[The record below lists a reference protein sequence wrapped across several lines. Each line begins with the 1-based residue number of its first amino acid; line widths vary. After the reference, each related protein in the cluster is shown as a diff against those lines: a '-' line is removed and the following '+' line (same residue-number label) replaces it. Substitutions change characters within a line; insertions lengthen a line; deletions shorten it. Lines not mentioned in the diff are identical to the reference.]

1 MKTQF
6 LTRITSGSIAIILL
20 LIFSTSCT
28 DLIDGVSGN
37 GNVATETREVADFS
51 KISAGGAFEIFLEQG
66 NTEALTIDADENLLP
81 LINTN
86 VSNGVLEIASQRPIR
101 NASTLNVFITI
112 KDISAIDV
120 SGACSVISK
129 NTLDL
134 EDLVLEGSGATFVDL
149 VLNSRSFSA
158 DLSGANEVRVSGETD
173 IFSLELS
180 GASKIRAFD
189 FVAREVKIQ
198 ASGAADAHVHAT
210 EYLNAEVSGAASI
223 SYMGNPSIDQRIS
236 GAGSIRKK

>member
-1 MKTQF
+1 MKKQYF
-6 LTRITSGSIAIILL
+6 SRITSGSIAIMLL
-20 LIFSTSCT
+20 LILAASCT
-28 DLIDGVSGN
+28 GLVDGVSGN
-37 GNVATETREVADFS
+37 GNVISETREVAGFS
-51 KISAGGAFEIFLEQG
+51 KISAGGAFDIFLEQG
-66 NTEALTIDADENLLP
+66 TMEALTIDADENLLP

-86 VSNGVLEIASQRPIR
+86 VSNGVLEISSDRPIR

-112 KDISAIDV
+112 KDISVIDV
-120 SGACSVISK
+120 SGACSITSK
-129 NTLDL
+129 NTLNL
-134 EDLVLEGSGATFVDL
+134 TDLVLEGSGATFVDL
-149 VLNSRSFSA
+149 ALNSRNFSA

-189 FVAREVKIQ
+189 FVAREVKLQ

-210 EYLNAEVSGAASI
+210 EYLNAQATGAASI
-223 SYMGNPSIDQRIS
+223 SYMGSPSIDQRIS